1 MRAVP
6 VFCVLLVVCVA
17 IGGAATMPAAT
28 PTAEPTGG
36 DAAAVSA
43 TATNATGTNAS
54 VNVSRILALP
64 SGDAPHAT
72 IEPVSLDAGIAVGFG
87 TNVSAMRMETLAL
100 RETVETAP
108 TADARSQEILQGTN
122 EVEQRAVTLR
132 TRYRTAV
139 ASYAAGD
146 ISATE
151 LLVEL
156 ATVRAKAN
164 ALADRIRVLVEL
176 AEATEG
182 FSLESG
188 RVQPLLFDLDTFG
201 GPVTDRAVAV
211 IRGGED
217 RARFY
222 VAASGSN
229 VVLTTVTDGEYVREA
244 YLATHRELDGSTIQ
258 PAAARN
264 VTARSYPEIWAA
276 RTSTSGAGEGGTFVY
291 EVVYPTGRLTA
302 FVDGGTERV
311 FKEYQHVNLSAFSS
325 GPVVNDTQNG
335 LTLSV
340 NRTYAGGPLR
350 VSVVD
355 ADTGEAVNA
364 TVRLGSGGDSD
375 SVGRTGDDGV
385 LWTLSPRGQYYVTAV
400 ETGTTNAVI
409 IDEILPVDPATVA
422 EAYDG
427 NVTAGASGTTPNA
440 TTSGTT
446 TPSAG

>member
-6 VFCVLLVVCVA
+6 VLCALLVVCVA

-28 PTAEPTGG
+28 PAAEPTGG
-36 DAAAVSA
+36 DVAAVSA
-43 TATNATGTNAS
+43 TATNVTGTNAT

-64 SGDAPHAT
+64 AGDAPRAT

-87 TNVSAMRMETLAL
+87 TNVSGMRMETLAL
-100 RETVETAP
+100 RETIETAP
-108 TADARSQEILQGTN
+108 TADARSQEILEGTN

-132 TRYRTAV
+132 TRYRTVV

-146 ISATE
+146 LSATE
-151 LLVEL
+151 LVVEL

-164 ALADRIRVLVEL
+164 ALADRIRMLVEL
-176 AEATEG
+176 AETTEG

-188 RVQPLLFDLDTFG
+188 RVQPLLFDLGTFG
-201 GPVTDRAVAV
+201 GPVTDRAVAA
-211 IRGGED
+211 IRGDED
-217 RARFY
+217 RVRIY
-222 VAASGSN
+222 VAASGPN
-229 VVLTTVTDGEYVREA
+229 VALTTVTDDEYVREA
-244 YLATHRELDGSTIQ
+244 YLATHRQLDGSAIQ

-291 EVVYPTGRLTA
+291 EVAYPTGQLTA

-311 FKEYQHVNLSAFSS
+311 FKEYQRVNLSAFSG

-355 ADTGEAVNA
+355 ADTGEAVDA

-400 ETGTTNAVI
+400 QPDSVSAVI
-409 IDEILPVDPATVA
+409 IEEISPVDPATVA

-427 NVTAGASGTTPNA
+427 NATAGSGSGSPGA
-440 TTSGTT
+440 TA
-446 TPSAG
+446 PDAD